1 MYKTLNWD
9 HWAPGYPKG
18 DGSDDGAKANC
29 GAIKVGTDPAPPDN
43 GFWVDVDCASKNV
56 RCSKRSIFIELK

>member
-18 DGSDDGAKANC
+18 DNADC

-43 GFWVDVDCASKNV
+43 GFWVDVDCKTANV
-56 RCSKRSIFIELK
+56 RSPFKVYFTQ

>member
-18 DGSDDGAKANC
+18 ENADC

-43 GFWVDVDCASKNV
+43 GFWVDVDCKTANV
-56 RCSKRSIFIELK
+56 RAD

>member
-18 DGSDDGAKANC
+18 DGSNDGAKANC
-29 GAIKVGTDPAPPDN
+29 GAIRVGTDPAPPDN
-43 GFWVDVDCASKNV
+43 GFWVDVDCESTNV
-56 RCSKRSIFIELK
+56 R

>member
-9 HWAPGYPKG
+9 HWAPGYPRG
-18 DGSDDGAKANC
+18 ENADC

-43 GFWVDVDCASKNV
+43 GFWVDVDCKTANV
-56 RCSKRSIFIELK
+56 RAQGRSKLYLWNKLY